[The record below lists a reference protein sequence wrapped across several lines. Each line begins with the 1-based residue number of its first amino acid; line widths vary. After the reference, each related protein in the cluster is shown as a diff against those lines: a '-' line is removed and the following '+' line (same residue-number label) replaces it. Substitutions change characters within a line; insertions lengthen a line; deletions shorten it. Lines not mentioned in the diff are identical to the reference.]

1 MADKRHG
8 VWRSG
13 NRYALPTSPHPRR
26 RLLELRNS
34 CVTLTHPT
42 AQKIGHSTTA
52 KSKRQLIF
60 ATHNA
65 NFVVNG
71 DADKVISLAPGST
84 SDEVN
89 NNEARIMIEIDGAIE
104 TPAVRNIISDT
115 VEGGR
120 EAFELRSRKYLFTK

>member
-1 MADKRHG
+1 MNIVKL
-8 VWRSG
+8 V
-13 NRYALPTSPHPRR
+13 
-26 RLLELRNS
+26 
-34 CVTLTHPT
+34 
-42 AQKIGHSTTA
+42 TTA

-71 DADKVISLAPGST
+71 DADKVISLTPGNNA
-84 SDEVN
+84 DEVSN
-89 NNEARIMIEIDGAIE
+89 IETRIMIEVDGAIE
-104 TPAVRNIISDT
+104 TPAVRNIVSDT